1 MLSTEYGITNYKE
14 TNVRMNI
21 IKVDQ
26 RGWRIGPTISDR
38 EKEWKDILGETSD
51 EEEVFDKHKSVFKSY
66 KLETPKMLE
75 LMFEGDFNLTKLPK
89 KIEKEELLKFKEAFG
104 ELYPKIKNLFA
115 TLTVDSTY
123 PTYSGND
130 YVVFL

>member
-26 RGWRIGPTISDR
+26 REWRIGPTISDR
-38 EKEWKDILGETSD
+38 DKEWKEILGESSD
-51 EEEVFDKHKSVFKSY
+51 EEEVFDKNQSVFKSY

-89 KIEKEELLKFKEAFG
+89 KIEK
-104 ELYPKIKNLFA
+104 
-115 TLTVDSTY
+115 D
-123 PTYSGND
+123 
-130 YVVFL
+130 

>member
-26 RGWRIGPTISDR
+26 REWRIGPTISDR
-38 EKEWKDILGETSD
+38 DKEWKEILGESSD
-51 EEEVFDKHKSVFKSY
+51 EEEVFDKNQSVFKSY

-89 KIEKEELLKFKEAFG
+89 KIEKDELPKIKEAFA